1 MQTTDKITQKKPTN
15 VSINRDLLAQ
25 AKALNINLSST
36 LEQALNDKIIQLQ
49 TEKWKKENKSAIQNY
64 NHLIEEQG
72 IFGDDLRM
80 F

>member
-1 MQTTDKITQKKPTN
+1 MQTSNIGSKKKPTN

-25 AKALNINLSST
+25 AKAHNINLSLT
-36 LEQALNDKIIQLQ
+36 LEQALNDKIAQIQIEQ
-49 TEKWKKENKSAIQNY
+49 WKKENKSAIQNY
-64 NHLIEEQG
+64 NQLIDDQG